1 MSFAGEKS
9 DFLWIVMT
17 AKKQVS
23 VNVKVNF
30 KDGHVRRRG
39 GTTGNAHANDVEDQE
54 IKEVAS
60 TGFDFKSFNL
70 GQGTIKDKKKKI
82 QDYLMAI
89 Q

>member
-1 MSFAGEKS
+1 
-9 DFLWIVMT
+9 MT

-23 VNVKVNF
+23 VNVRVNF

-39 GTTGNAHANDVEDQE
+39 GTAGNAQANDVQDEE

-60 TGFDFKSFNL
+60 VGFDFKSFNL

-82 QDYLMAI
+82 QEYLMAI